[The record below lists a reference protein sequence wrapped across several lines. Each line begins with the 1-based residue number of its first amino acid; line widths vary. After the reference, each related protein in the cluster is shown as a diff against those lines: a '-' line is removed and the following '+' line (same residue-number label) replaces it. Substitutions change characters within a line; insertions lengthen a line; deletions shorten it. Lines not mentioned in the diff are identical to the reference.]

1 MAEIEQPE
9 DSTISEGTV
18 DREADTGKSP
28 VARIGGF
35 GAIVHD
41 IFQDDRMGQAGLA
54 ILLIFALMGLFAPWI
69 TPHDT
74 TEINR
79 ADDGSA
85 LRLEAPTSDHPLGTT
100 NMGRDVLSQLIMGT
114 RVSLLVGFLAAFIAV
129 SIGVNIGLISAYF
142 GGWTDDI
149 LMRITDLA
157 YGLPFLP
164 FVIVL
169 VFLMG
174 PSLLSIIIVISLIL
188 WRSTARV
195 IRSQVLSHKNRPYVE
210 SARSIGASNFRI
222 MYRHIL
228 PNVLPVAFLYGAFS
242 VAWAVIAEASISF
255 LGFGDPSMIS
265 WGQMLFEAYTSGAI
279 RFAWWW
285 VAPPGISIMLMVM
298 SVFFIG
304 RTLEQV
310 TNPELRHAE

>member
-1 MAEIEQPE
+1 MEKSQQSAGSRKTEEEGSIAEEE
-9 DSTISEGTV
+9 TILNRLRFGVEKTRRIFEG
-18 DREADTGKSP
+18 
-28 VARIGGF
+28 
-35 GAIVHD
+35 
-41 IFQDDRMGQAGLA
+41 DRMGQVGLA
-54 ILLIFALMGLFAPWI
+54 LLLLFTLTGLFAPWI
-69 TPHDT
+69 IPHDP

-79 ADDGSA
+79 DDDGSA
-85 LRLEAPTSDHPLGTT
+85 LRLDAPSADHVLGTT
-100 NMGRDVLSQLIMGT
+100 NMGRDVASQLLIGA
-114 RVSLLVGFLAAFIAV
+114 RVSLVVGFLAAFIAV
-129 SIGVNIGLISAYF
+129 FIGVNIGLVSGYY

-149 LMRITDLA
+149 LMRITDIA

-174 PSLLSIIIVISLIL
+174 PSILSIIIVIGAIL

-195 IRSQVLSHKNRPYVE
+195 VRSQVLSHKERPYVE
-210 SARSIGASNFRI
+210 SAESIGASDLRI
-222 MYRHIL
+222 MYLHIL
-228 PNVLPVAFLYGAFS
+228 PNVLPLAFLYGAFS

-265 WGQMLFEAYTSGAI
+265 WGQMLFEAYTADAI

-304 RTLEQV
+304 RTLERI